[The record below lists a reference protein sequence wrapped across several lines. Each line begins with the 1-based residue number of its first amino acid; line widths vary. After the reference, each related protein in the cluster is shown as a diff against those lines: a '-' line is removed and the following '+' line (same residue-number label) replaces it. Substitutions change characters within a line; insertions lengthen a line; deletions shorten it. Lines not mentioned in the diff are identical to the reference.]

1 MLFLLLRR
9 GCDCQPRGDLRLR
22 DFPVG
27 VGANFRQLVHQDHE
41 GQNQRERRMEVG
53 RGAGSILCQL
63 EWEPTLRQLVHQ
75 DHEGQNQRERRVEV
89 KRGQVVFSA
98 SWSGSQPSASWY
110 IRTMKVRTR
119 EKGEWK
125 WRGGKA
131 VK

>member
-1 MLFLLLRR
+1 MILMLFLLLRR

-41 GQNQRERRMEVG
+41 GQNQREMRVEVG
-53 RGAGSILCQL
+53 RGTGSILCQL
-63 EWEPTLRQLVHQ
+63 DWEPT
-75 DHEGQNQRERRVEV
+75 
-89 KRGQVVFSA
+89 
-98 SWSGSQPSASWY
+98 SASWY

-125 WRGGKA
+125 WGGGQVVFSASWRGSQLPPAGTSGP
-131 VK
+131 